1 MKPHDPQH
9 GRSDSVRVTRRAAL
23 RLAGALGLSHS
34 VLGGVVLGRQEGAAE
49 RRPTLVTVFLRGGL
63 DGLNLIVPH
72 GEEAYY
78 RLRPQLA
85 IPRPAGDGTAV
96 DLDGFFGLH
105 PAAAAWKPW
114 FDSGAAA
121 AVHAVGTASNT
132 RSHFEEQD
140 RWETAVEGATL
151 EATGWLNRY
160 LATTGGPGPVRALA
174 LGDSLPRA
182 LRGDVTTLALRGL
195 SDLVP
200 RGSGRG
206 LERTL
211 DALERAYGSGDGA
224 DARGLLGRE
233 GRASLEALAELR
245 EVARNPPETR
255 VAHPE
260 TELGRR
266 ARELG
271 RLLRADVGLE
281 VVQLDVGG
289 WDTHQYQGGVQ
300 GAYAN
305 NVRQL
310 ADALAALLRD
320 LQDVRDDVLVLVLS
334 EFGRT
339 AAQNGTGGTDHGWG
353 NCVVALGAPL
363 TRTNSLRAGPVVGD
377 WPGLE
382 RDQLNQ
388 GRDLAHTSD
397 FRGLYA
403 EALRFLGVTEPDD
416 VIGGD
421 PVPGSPL
428 RLA

>member
-182 LRGDVTTLALRGL
+182 LRGDVTTLALRVRIGL
-195 SDLVP
+195 GTVMN
-200 RGSGRG
+200 
-206 LERTL
+206 
-211 DALERAYGSGDGA
+211 
-224 DARGLLGRE
+224 
-233 GRASLEALAELR
+233 
-245 EVARNPPETR
+245 VAVIGP
-255 VAHPE
+255 A
-260 TELGRR
+260 
-266 ARELG
+266 
-271 RLLRADVGLE
+271 
-281 VVQLDVGG
+281 
-289 WDTHQYQGGVQ
+289 
-300 GAYAN
+300 
-305 NVRQL
+305 
-310 ADALAALLRD
+310 
-320 LQDVRDDVLVLVLS
+320 
-334 EFGRT
+334 T
-339 AAQNGTGGTDHGWG
+339 AKDSWPN
-353 NCVVALGAPL
+353 
-363 TRTNSLRAGPVVGD
+363 PVVYFPAETPSYSSSAAWLD
-377 WPGLE
+377 SPTVFSMTSAMACWP
-382 RDQLNQ
+382 
-388 GRDLAHTSD
+388 
-397 FRGLYA
+397 
-403 EALRFLGVTEPDD
+403 
-416 VIGGD
+416 
-421 PVPGSPL
+421 
-428 RLA
+428 